1 MLAGKS
7 TAEMELNSKF
17 YSDQLGIAATW
28 IRYGAAGVCIGSLTF
43 AVILVTLVNFQN
55 YKRAELQRQRS
66 V

>member
-43 AVILVTLVNFQN
+43 AVILMTIANFQN
-55 YKRAELQRQRS
+55 YKRAELQRQRK

>member
-1 MLAGKS
+1 MQTPA
-7 TAEMELNSKF
+7 AAQMELSSKF
-17 YSDQLGIAATW
+17 YSDQLGIAAAW

-43 AVILVTLVNFQN
+43 AVILVTIVNFQS